1 MKIILL
7 GAPGSGKGTQASRI
21 SEKYNLP
28 HISTGN
34 IFREITR
41 SGTPL
46 GDKIK
51 EIIDGGNLCP
61 DSLTVEIVK
70 DRLSKADCANG
81 YILDGF
87 PRDIAQAKELE
98 RFSPPDLVI
107 NLNIDLVKIEKRLTG
122 RRVCKDCLNSF
133 HIDHVGE
140 TKVCPNCKGELIVR
154 EDDNPLSVRE
164 RLNVYK
170 KNTEPLIDFYQKNG
184 LLRTVNGDSEID
196 KVFGEIVKILG

>member
-28 HISTGN
+28 HISTGD

-61 DSLTVEIVK
+61 DNLTVEIVK
-70 DRLSKADCANG
+70 DRLLRSDCANG

-87 PRDIAQAKELE
+87 PRDIAQAKEME
-98 RFSPPDLVI
+98 RFSMPDLVI
-107 NLNIDLVKIEKRLTG
+107 NLYIDLDKIEKRITG

-133 HIDHVGE
+133 HVDHVGE
-140 TKVCPNCKGELIVR
+140 IKICPNCKGELVVR
-154 EDDNPLSVRE
+154 EDDNPSSVKE
-164 RLNVYK
+164 RLKVYK
-170 KNTEPLIDFYQKNG
+170 DSTEPLIDFYQKNG
-184 LLRTVNGDSEID
+184 LLKTVNGDDEID